1 MSIETPANPPVD
13 AFEAAL
19 AVNESAPVIEES
31 VVAVIEDVVEENP
44 TPKHLKLV
52 VSNYFR
58 PLERIDQPCKP
69 DPELTLI

>member
-31 VVAVIEDVVEENP
+31 ITPVIDDVVSESVTEENDE
-44 TPKHLKLV
+44 
-52 VSNYFR
+52 NAEFR
-58 PLERIDQPCKP
+58 AA
-69 DPELTLI
+69 